1 MSTGKRTVK
10 IGTRRSRLARAQTRL
25 VAETLERAFPSWEAG
40 VVTFDTAGD
49 RRPGPLATAGGKGL
63 FTAEL
68 ESALRDGRVDIAVH
82 SAKDMPA
89 VMDDDLV
96 IAAVPPRGDPADV
109 IVSRYGS
116 LEALPPGARIGTGS
130 PRRAVQLRAIRGDLA
145 ITGIRGN
152 IETRI
157 KKALGPRPVLDG
169 VVLAA
174 AGLHRAGMYDR
185 YRGSLCIL
193 DTAAVLP
200 AAGQGTLAIQAA
212 AANTGLVDSLSA
224 LHHADAGGALD
235 AERYVVAALG
245 ADCGSSLAVYV
256 RREIGGQ
263 GRWVASAMVSR
274 PDGSNM
280 LRREAEGT
288 TARES
293 AARLLA
299 CLLDA
304 GAQNL
309 V

>member
-1 MSTGKRTVK
+1 MSTGKTVR
-10 IGTRRSRLARAQTRL
+10 IGTRRSRLARVQTRL
-25 VAETLERAFPSWEAG
+25 VADMLGRAFPSWETT

-49 RRPGPLATAGGKGL
+49 RRAGPLATAGGKGL

-89 VMDDDLV
+89 VMDDGLV

-109 IVSRYGS
+109 IVSRYGT
-116 LEALPPGARIGTGS
+116 LEAIPPGARVGTGS
-130 PRRAVQLRAIRGDLA
+130 PRRAVQLRALRGDLA

-157 KKALGPRPVLDG
+157 DKALGPRPELDG

-174 AGLHRAGMYDR
+174 AGLHRAGMFAAHRDAV
-185 YRGSLCIL
+185 CPL

-212 AANTGLVDSLSA
+212 AANTGLVDSLGA
-224 LHHADAGGALD
+224 VHHADSGAALD
-235 AERYVVAALG
+235 AERCVVAALG

-256 RREIGGQ
+256 RRETGGA

-274 PDGSNM
+274 PDGSGM

-299 CLLDA
+299 CLIDA
-304 GAQNL
+304 GAKNL